1 MLPLSGIRTQ
11 EVVRIIG
18 GVGDSA
24 VTITLVTVGR
34 HFPPRTVLN
43 LPDEP
48 AKSAEDGVRFGRD
61 GLEADVR
68 PVASVACVR
77 VDRTPDRRDW
87 LDSRSVRP

>member
-18 GVGDSA
+18 GVADSA

-43 LPDEP
+43 LRDEP
-48 AKSAEDGVRFGRD
+48 AKSAEGGVRYGHD
-61 GLEADVR
+61 ALKADCC
-68 PVASVACVR
+68 PIASVSCVR
-77 VDRTPDRRDW
+77 VDRIPSRRN
-87 LDSRSVRP
+87 